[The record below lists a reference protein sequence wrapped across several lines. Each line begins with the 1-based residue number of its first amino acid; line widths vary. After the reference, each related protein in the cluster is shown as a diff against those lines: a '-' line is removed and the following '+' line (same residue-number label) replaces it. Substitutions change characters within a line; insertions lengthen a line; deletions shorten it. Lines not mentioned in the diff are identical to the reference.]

1 MDNLGNTLGQDG
13 IDLLDKK
20 QKEIDKKQLMYK
32 QQLNLFT
39 EQSIVNINADCL
51 GNIANKNLILINYE
65 NQK

>member
-1 MDNLGNTLGQDG
+1 MFNLGNTLGKDG

-20 QKEIDKKQLMYK
+20 QKEIDKKELMNK

-51 GNIANKNLILINYE
+51 GNIANKN
-65 NQK
+65 

>member
-1 MDNLGNTLGQDG
+1 MD
-13 IDLLDKK
+13 
-20 QKEIDKKQLMYK
+20 K